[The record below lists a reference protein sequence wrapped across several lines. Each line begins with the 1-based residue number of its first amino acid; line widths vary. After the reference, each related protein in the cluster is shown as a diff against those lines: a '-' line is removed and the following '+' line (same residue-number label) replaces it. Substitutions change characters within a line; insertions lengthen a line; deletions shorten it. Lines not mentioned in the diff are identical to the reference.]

1 MCFQYRS
8 WIAPCPGCPTC
19 FLVRHHGDSLQPTNR
34 RSLMLGLLIG
44 ASGSVQPRPRP
55 VTVALRPITAT
66 IDAGCAMSTKSNRQP
81 LVDAFDQLQQSGE
94 LHVFG
99 AARLPLDPC
108 NVSPAGLA
116 ELTGLRIE
124 RFIPVGAPRAG
135 APTLASTALYELT
148 NFDLFVR
155 SFALLAGS
163 LGIAL
168 RADPFVDWLRSAP
181 LPPSVTLLAFLIG
194 ATGSL
199 ALVNYLVRIAD
210 SYELRPPPS
219 LRPERREA
227 VVRHEAGHLFACVLL
242 GIPVAD
248 IYVDGWKSL
257 LGTAAGMPHVSF
269 HSDALDA
276 LRSGEACSS
285 ADLDQVSVVM
295 MAGVAAEALYC
306 GSANGGAAD
315 GAAIGDLLGAHEAL
329 TGEAYALTVPQQ
341 SRWATAN
348 AVLLLREHPEAFE
361 ALTDALRARS
371 SVGECI
377 DALEAAFVSHTP
389 RSALA

>member
-1 MCFQYRS
+1 MMRILSFLFCRALRAGSPPQDTAV
-8 WIAPCPGCPTC
+8 APTIEVRMMMQFG
-19 FLVRHHGDSLQPTNR
+19 LVAVS
-34 RSLMLGLLIG
+34 S
-44 ASGSVQPRPRP
+44 SVQPRPRP
-55 VTVALRPITAT
+55 VTAT
-66 IDAGCAMSTKSNRQP
+66 IDVGCAMSTKSNRQP
-81 LVDAFDQLQQSGE
+81 LVNAFDELQRSGE
-94 LHVFG
+94 LRVFG

-124 RFIPVGAPRAG
+124 TFVPVGAPVTRVG
-135 APTLASTALYELT
+135 APTLASTALYES
-148 NFDLFVR
+148 NEVVS

-163 LGIAL
+163 AGIAL

-181 LPPSVTLLAFLIG
+181 LGSLGGMGVQVTLLAFLIG

-199 ALVNYLVRIAD
+199 ALVNWLVGIAD

-248 IYVDGWKSL
+248 VYVDGWRSL

-329 TGEAYALTVPQQ
+329 TGEAYPLSVPQQ

-377 DALEAAFVSHTP
+377 EALETAFVSQTP
-389 RSALA
+389 RDREALA

>member
-1 MCFQYRS
+1 
-8 WIAPCPGCPTC
+8 
-19 FLVRHHGDSLQPTNR
+19 
-34 RSLMLGLLIG
+34 MLATLLIG
-44 ASGSVQPRPRP
+44 AASGSVQPRPRP
-55 VTVALRPITAT
+55 VTVVPRPVTAT

-94 LHVFG
+94 LQVFG

-108 NVSPAGLA
+108 NVSPSGLA

-124 RFIPVGAPRAG
+124 TFVPVGAPVTRVG
-135 APTLASTALYELT
+135 APTLASTALYES
-148 NFDLFVR
+148 NEFVS

-163 LGIAL
+163 AGIAL

-181 LPPSVTLLAFLIG
+181 LGSLGGMGVQVTLLAFLIG

-199 ALVNYLVRIAD
+199 ALVNRLVRIAD

-248 IYVDGWKSL
+248 VYVDGWRSL
-257 LGTAAGMPHVSF
+257 LGTAAGMPHVTF

-306 GSANGGAAD
+306 GSASGGAAD

-329 TGEAYALTVPQQ
+329 TGEAYPLSVPQQ

-377 DALEAAFVSHTP
+377 EALEAAFVSQTP
-389 RSALA
+389 REALA